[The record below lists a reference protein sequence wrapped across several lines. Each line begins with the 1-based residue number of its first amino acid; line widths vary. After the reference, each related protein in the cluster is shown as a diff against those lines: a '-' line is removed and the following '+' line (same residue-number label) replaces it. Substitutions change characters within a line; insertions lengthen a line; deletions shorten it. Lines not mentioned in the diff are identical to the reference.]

1 MLKELDL
8 KNVVTID
15 GKEYMLSTVKLPYSD
30 FGCLPYETMLFAVK
44 KGKVNYEGLYR
55 ENYATEQ
62 EAREQHENLLKKLQ
76 NGERIWKNDL

>member
-1 MLKELDL
+1 MQKELDL
-8 KNVVTID
+8 KNVVAVD
-15 GKEYMLSTVKLPYSD
+15 GKEYILSTVKLPYSD

-62 EAREQHENLLKKLQ
+62 EARERQSRKLA
-76 NGERIWKNDL
+76 